1 MKPVKVRDTQY
12 HEMRAKRLS
21 DIAEAPRGRTTTQNK
36 TIAMSYSRPLYLHKC
51 PMCGGSF
58 EGIKTAITC
67 GPACRKR
74 RQRLTQGQA

>member
-1 MKPVKVRDTQY
+1 MKIIKVHDDQY

-21 DIAEAPRGRTTTQNK
+21 DIADVPRGRTTTHSK
-36 TIAMSYSRPLYLHKC
+36 TIAMSYSRPLYQHKC
-51 PMCGGSF
+51 PMCGSSF

-74 RQRLTQGQA
+74 RQRIMQGQY